1 MNRGGV
7 LTRALLFAASS
18 PAIWPL
24 ALATFLLRGG
34 IVILALPI
42 LVLPT
47 PAGLA
52 NVFAPTLTAL
62 AFGSISAEVYVFGGV
77 ATASLVVWLVV
88 GGWVAAVLEAEG
100 ARIVGLDEG
109 IHAPR
114 PRPLARSHVAGRIL
128 AARLVALVPLA
139 IALALGSVRIVL
151 VTYRELTNPLD
162 VSTPLVMR
170 VLRESPEVVA
180 AVIVTWILGETVG
193 GIAARRIVLAGNGVA
208 AALRFAIATG
218 IRHPGSTLARF
229 GLPAMVLLVVLLS
242 SIVAAG
248 SAWSAV
254 GGVLVSGSDP
264 RAGLAIVA
272 LLVVVWLAGLLVT
285 GLVCAWRAAI
295 WTVAEIARE
304 GTFGGSADRR
314 PGDWQTDRT
323 SATL

>member
-7 LTRALLFAASS
+7 LTGALRIAVRS
-18 PAIWPL
+18 PTTWPL

-34 IVILALPI
+34 IVVLALPI

-52 NVFAPTLTAL
+52 DVFAPTLTAL
-62 AFGSISAEVYVFGGV
+62 AFGSISQEVYVVGGV
-77 ATASLVVWLVV
+77 ATLGLVVWLMV

-100 ARIVGLDEG
+100 ARVVELDEG
-109 IHAPR
+109 VHAPR

-128 AARLVALVPLA
+128 IVRLAALLPLA

-151 VTYRELTNPLD
+151 VTYRELTNPVD
-162 VSTPLVMR
+162 VSTPLVTR

-180 AVIVTWILGETVG
+180 AVLVTWVVGEIVG
-193 GIAARRIVLAGNGVA
+193 GIAARRIVLAGDGVA

-218 IRHPGSTLARF
+218 IRHAGSTLARF
-229 GLPAMVLLVVLLS
+229 GLPAIALLVVLLS
-242 SIVAAG
+242 TTVATG

-264 RAGLAIVA
+264 LAAVAIVA
-272 LLVVVWLAGLLVT
+272 LLVVVWLVGLLLT
-285 GLVCAWRAAI
+285 GLVCAWRGAI

-314 PGDWQTDRT
+314 PGDWQTEGT

>member
-62 AFGSISAEVYVFGGV
+62 VFGSISMEVYVVGGL
-77 ATASLVVWLVV
+77 ATAGLVVWLAV
-88 GGWVAAVLEAEG
+88 GGWVAAVLEAEA
-100 ARIVGLDEG
+100 ARIVALDEG
-109 IHAPR
+109 VHASR

-151 VTYRELTNPLD
+151 GH
-162 VSTPLVMR
+162 VSGTDEP
-170 VLRESPEVVA
+170 
-180 AVIVTWILGETVG
+180 
-193 GIAARRIVLAGNGVA
+193 ARRLDATRHARPARVA
-208 AALRFAIATG
+208 RG
-218 IRHPGSTLARF
+218 RRRGHRHL
-229 GLPAMVLLVVLLS
+229 
-242 SIVAAG
+242 
-248 SAWSAV
+248 
-254 GGVLVSGSDP
+254 DP
-264 RAGLAIVA
+264 R
-272 LLVVVWLAGLLVT
+272 
-285 GLVCAWRAAI
+285 
-295 WTVAEIARE
+295 
-304 GTFGGSADRR
+304 
-314 PGDWQTDRT
+314 
-323 SATL
+323 

>member
-1 MNRGGV
+1 VNRGGV
-7 LTRALLFAASS
+7 LTRALLLAASS
-18 PAIWPL
+18 PATWPL

-34 IVILALPI
+34 IVVLGLPI

-47 PAGLA
+47 PVGLA
-52 NVFAPTLTAL
+52 DVFAPTLTAL
-62 AFGSISAEVYVFGGV
+62 AFGSISAEVYVFGG
-77 ATASLVVWLVV
+77 AAAAGLVVWLVV
-88 GGWVAAVLEAEG
+88 GGWVAAALEAEG
-100 ARIVGLDEG
+100 ARMVGLDEG
-109 IHAPR
+109 VHAPR

-128 AARLVALVPLA
+128 AARLVALVPLG

-180 AVIVTWILGETVG
+180 AVIVTWILGEAVG

-208 AALRFAIATG
+208 AALRFAIATS
-218 IRHPGSTLARF
+218 IRHPGSTLVRF
-229 GLPAMVLLVVLLS
+229 GLPAIVLLVVLLA

-264 RAGLAIVA
+264 RAGLALVA
-272 LLVVVWLAGLLVT
+272 LLVVVWLVGLLVT